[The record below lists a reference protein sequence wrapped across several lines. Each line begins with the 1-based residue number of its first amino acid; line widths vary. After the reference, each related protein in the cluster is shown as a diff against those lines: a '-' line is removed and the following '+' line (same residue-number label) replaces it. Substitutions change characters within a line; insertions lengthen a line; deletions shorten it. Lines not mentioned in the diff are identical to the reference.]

1 MNTSK
6 HYKSLSSFNNEYLYI
21 SEIKYPNKNMHN
33 KNRRIRKCNHNNTI
47 KLHKHAIETLTIH
60 YDIINKV
67 LQ

>member
-1 MNTSK
+1 
-6 HYKSLSSFNNEYLYI
+6 
-21 SEIKYPNKNMHN
+21 MHN

-47 KLHKHAIETLTIH
+47 KIHKHAIETLTIH

>member
-6 HYKSLSSFNNEYLYI
+6 HYKSLSPFNNEYLYI

-33 KNRRIRKCNHNNTI
+33 KNRRIRKCNH
-47 KLHKHAIETLTIH
+47 KHKHAIETLTIH